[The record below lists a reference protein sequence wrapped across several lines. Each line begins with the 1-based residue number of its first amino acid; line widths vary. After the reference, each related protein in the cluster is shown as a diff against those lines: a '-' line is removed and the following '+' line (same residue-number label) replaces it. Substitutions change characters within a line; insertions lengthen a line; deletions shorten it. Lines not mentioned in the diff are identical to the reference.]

1 MRQHGLSRRT
11 GLTAGVCAAALL
23 LTGVPAAGAPPIP
36 GLRTIGLAIPGTQ
49 GSVLDINRRGL
60 IAGSFR
66 HADGESR
73 TVLWPLPDRPRILG
87 GVVGSPNSLNDRGD
101 VVGGDWVWRHGTVR
115 HLSRPGGHETARFIN
130 NRGQVAGSRVNADGL
145 SVTFRWH
152 DGRFTDIVGPAGWHS
167 WPAGLNE
174 RGDVIGILFDQDF
187 VVGRGFIWRDGVLT
201 VIDAG
206 DEATFPEAVNERGEV
221 VGSALF
227 PGYTGPEFRPFRWAR
242 GAITDLMPPGQR
254 TPDGAYATAINDA
267 GDIVGEVANQAVLWR
282 DGRMVPIR
290 PDGLSGS
297 SRANAINERGDVAGI
312 LTWATSGIIHQSAYR
327 WRAGTVLLSEPV
339 TGDARASVAGID
351 DHGRLAGTIE
361 DGAGGSRA
369 VIWRP

>member
-1 MRQHGLSRRT
+1 MRPHGLSRRT

-36 GLRTIGLAIPGTQ
+36 GLRTIDLTIPGTE
-49 GSVLDINRRGL
+49 GSVVDINRRGL

-66 HADGESR
+66 HADGEAR
-73 TVLWPLPDRPRILG
+73 AVLWAHPDRPRILG

-101 VVGGDWVWRHGTVR
+101 VVGGDWVWQRGTVR
-115 HLSRPGGHETARFIN
+115 HLSRPGGHETARFVN

-145 SVTFRWH
+145 STAFRWY
-152 DGRFTDIVGPAGWHS
+152 DGRFTDIGPAGWHS
-167 WPAGLNE
+167 RPSGLND
-174 RGDVIGILFDQDF
+174 RGDVIGIMFDQEF
-187 VVGRGFIWRDGVLT
+187 VIARGFIWRDGVLT

-206 DEATFPEAVNERGEV
+206 DEATFPEAVNELGEV

-227 PGYTGPEFRPFRWAR
+227 PGYTGPEFRPFRWAH
-242 GAITDLMPPGQR
+242 GTITDLMPPGER

-267 GDIVGEVANQAVLWR
+267 GDIVGQVDFQAVLWR
-282 DGRMVPIR
+282 DGRMVTIR
-290 PDGLSGS
+290 PAGLTGS
-297 SRANAINERGDVAGI
+297 SRATAINERGDVGGNF
-312 LTWATSGIIHQSAYR
+312 TWATSGIVHRSAFR

-339 TGDARASVAGID
+339 TGDGGVSVAGID
-351 DHGRLAGTIE
+351 DHGRLAGTIR

-369 VIWRP
+369 VTWRP